1 LVVLTGRAHAYAKR
15 ICVATPL
22 PNTTVRKI
30 NLFSSPDGV
39 VVVWVVVRW
48 REGLARKASA
58 QPRQP
63 CSGGRPI
70 VHLQWARA
78 PAPPAPSLSCCQQAH
93 CVVRSALSTLA
104 ASALAC
110 LLCDA
115 SSHYTTST
123 RTFPAHSD
131 TKAKHVHDDTRRNT
145 HRHNTHTSTALHRSI
160 HVRLAFSTAGANRP
174 HHHLLSLYTPA
185 YR

>member
-1 LVVLTGRAHAYAKR
+1 MRQTYLRGHTSAKHH
-15 ICVATPL
+15 CPQNQPVFL
-22 PNTTVRKI
+22 P
-30 NLFSSPDGV
+30 DV
-39 VVVWVVVRW
+39 VVVGWVVVRW

-78 PAPPAPSLSCCQQAH
+78 PAAHASSPPCCQQAH
-93 CVVRSALSTLA
+93 CVVRCQHLRHL
-104 ASALAC
+104 LWRAC
-110 LLCDA
+110 CVMHLP
-115 SSHYTTST
+115 TSP
-123 RTFPAHSD
+123 RPHGTFPAHSD
-131 TKAKHVHDDTRRNT
+131 TRKPNMFTTTLGET
-145 HRHNTHTSTALHRSI
+145 HRHNTHTSTALHQSI